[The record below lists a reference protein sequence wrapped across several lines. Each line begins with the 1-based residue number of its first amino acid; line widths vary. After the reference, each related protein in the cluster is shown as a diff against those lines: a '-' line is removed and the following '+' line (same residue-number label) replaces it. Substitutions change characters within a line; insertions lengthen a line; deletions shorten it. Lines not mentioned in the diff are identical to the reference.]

1 MYRFFNNLLSD
12 KKGSEI
18 FTLFGV
24 WHFFYI
30 VLTIVAV
37 VVILLLLKNKGND
50 FKKRT
55 AQIFINIA
63 FGLYVLDFF
72 LMPLAYGEIDIEKLP
87 FHVCTAMCVL
97 CFLSYHNR
105 FLEKYR
111 LSFVLLGFISNLVYL
126 IYPAG
131 VMWHAVHPISY
142 RVIQTLFFHSIMT
155 VYGLLTL
162 IYEYDKY
169 NIKKCYRDLGA
180 IVFMTIWALIGN
192 YAYNG
197 TSDGYSHFF
206 NWFFVVRDPFYAI
219 PELIAPFVMPFLNI
233 IIFFAVE
240 IIVHIVIMGVRKINK
255 NRLSSKPY

>member
-1 MYRFFNNLLSD
+1 MYHFLSDLLSD
-12 KKGSEI
+12 KKGGEI
-18 FTLFGV
+18 FTLFGA

-30 VLTIVAV
+30 ALTIITV
-37 VVILLLLKNKGND
+37 VVVLLLLKNKSDD
-50 FKKRT
+50 FKKRKT
-55 AQIFINIA
+55 RTFIYIA
-63 FGLYVLDFF
+63 FGLYMLDFF

-87 FHVCTAMCVL
+87 FHACTAMCVL
-97 CFLSYHNR
+97 CFLSYHIA

-142 RVIQTLFFHSIMT
+142 RVIQTLIFHSIMT
-155 VYGLLTL
+155 IYGLLTL
-162 IYEYDKY
+162 IYEYNRF
-169 NIKKCYRDLGA
+169 NIKKCHRDLGA
-180 IVFMTIWALIGN
+180 IVFMTVWALIGN

-197 TSDGYSHFF
+197 SSEGYSHFF

-219 PELIAPFVMPFLNI
+219 PESIAPFVMPFLNI

-240 IIVHIVIMGVRKINK
+240 IIIHVVILAVQQRKKQN
-255 NRLSSKPY
+255 S